1 MKHNLT
7 SQNWVQR
14 LLVLGLSSAMAF
26 MMACGSGFSSSALS
40 SGSSSGN
47 NGSQG
52 AGGNPN
58 PAPATP
64 APSWTDVSTALN
76 GAGSGGNYDGTMMI
90 KVDAANQAIDLIL
103 PIPAIGGATIT
114 PIGEVQVNGLQNV
127 TFGPT
132 TLKDGSEAWQIS
144 VPLKL
149 LINGAS
155 FPSQFNALPNG
166 NPLPYF
172 PAEEVRG
179 LAVSIPGR
187 SGFVVNLYFGIKAV
201 AVFVGIPG
209 LNMPLGF
216 GASVVNSTKTRN
228 IGYFAL
234 IPSVAHS
241 PAGVYLAAQVP
252 NDIALE
258 LNSLLGP

>member
-1 MKHNLT
+1 
-7 SQNWVQR
+7 
-14 LLVLGLSSAMAF
+14 MAF
-26 MMACGSGFSSSALS
+26 MMACGSGISSSALS

-47 NGSQG
+47 NTGQG
-52 AGGNPN
+52 GGTPN
-58 PAPATP
+58 ATPTTP
-64 APSWTDVSTALN
+64 APSWTDISTALN
-76 GAGSGGNYDGTMMI
+76 GADSGGNYDGTMMI
-90 KVDAANQAIDLIL
+90 KVDATNQAIDLIL
-103 PIPAIGGATIT
+103 PIPSIGGATIT
-114 PIGEVQVNGLQNV
+114 PIGAVPVSGLQNV

-132 TLKDGSEAWQIS
+132 TLADGSEAWQIS

-149 LINGAS
+149 LLSGAS

-187 SGFVVNLYFGIKAV
+187 SGFVVNLYLGIKAV

-234 IPSVAHS
+234 IPSVGTS

-252 NDIALE
+252 NDVALE